1 MSAEPEDSKEAMRAK
16 LTELRAHKYHLE
28 CEKTLVRAKIRVL
41 EARLGDGPHKPLP
54 ELVDAEHEARH
65 DASVSATALRR
76 ASSEYAEVLKRCR
89 ALAEEAEERTKK
101 GGA

>member
-1 MSAEPEDSKEAMRAK
+1 MSADPEDSKEAMRAK

-41 EARLGDGPHKPLP
+41 EARLGDGPHRPLP
-54 ELVDAEHEARH
+54 ELVSAEHEARH

-76 ASSEYAEVLKRCR
+76 ASSEYADVLQRCK
-89 ALAEEAEERTKK
+89 ALVDEAEERTKK
-101 GGA
+101 ESA